1 MKSKSIKI
9 KHNHVTQTK
18 WTHYREF
25 CLLNASFSN
34 TLKHKQSWA
43 IQINK
48 NKYGIDLGVCLK
60 SKMINYNFN
69 SENINWY
76 EIGHGLYMIGSG
88 GYCYSHS

>member
-1 MKSKSIKI
+1 MKSKAITI
-9 KHNHVTQTK
+9 NNNVVTKTTN
-18 WTHYREF
+18 THYGEF

-48 NKYGIDLGVCLK
+48 KNNPIYLGVCLK

-69 SENINWY
+69 SENIKWK
-76 EIGHGLYMIGSG
+76 ETGHGLYMIGSYG
-88 GYCYSHS
+88 ICWSHS